1 MITSSVLIGPSFFFF
16 RTLTSITLRTPSGS
30 LDRYEICAFFPF
42 SSKDKHMGII
52 VRHESTNQI
61 LLLVKG
67 ADDVIMTMS
76 QSNDWCEEECGNLA
90 REGLR
95 TLAFAQR

>member
-1 MITSSVLIGPSFFFF
+1 MGVIVKET
-16 RTLTSITLRTPSGS
+16 
-30 LDRYEICAFFPF
+30 F
-42 SSKDKHMGII
+42 SQSQ
-52 VRHESTNQI
+52 SI

-67 ADDVIMTMS
+67 ADDIVMSMS

-95 TLAFAQR
+95 TLAFAKR

>member
-1 MITSSVLIGPSFFFF
+1 
-16 RTLTSITLRTPSGS
+16 
-30 LDRYEICAFFPF
+30 
-42 SSKDKHMGII
+42 MGII
-52 VRHESTNQI
+52 VRHEHSNQI

-67 ADDVIMTMS
+67 ADDVVMTMS